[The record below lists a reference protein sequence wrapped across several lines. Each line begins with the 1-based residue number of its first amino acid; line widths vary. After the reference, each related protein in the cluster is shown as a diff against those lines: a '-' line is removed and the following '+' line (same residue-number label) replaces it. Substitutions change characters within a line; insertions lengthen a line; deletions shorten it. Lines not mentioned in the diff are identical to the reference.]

1 MRNTPLVLK
10 HFNALIPR
18 ENEALKMV
26 GFKRVCVCGA
36 GVFSECHKND
46 EKRAQMLLVRV
57 SPLWGKTICLQL
69 ALEASDKDFVAQSGV
84 QVA

>member
-1 MRNTPLVLK
+1 MDLS
-10 HFNALIPR
+10 
-18 ENEALKMV
+18 
-26 GFKRVCVCGA
+26 VCVCAA

-46 EKRAQMLLVRV
+46 EKRAQVLLVRV